1 LNDVNEADVGR
12 DSILND
18 AAGHDAEPEVRGV
31 DAASDVIR

>member
-1 LNDVNEADVGR
+1 MKLTLVVNR